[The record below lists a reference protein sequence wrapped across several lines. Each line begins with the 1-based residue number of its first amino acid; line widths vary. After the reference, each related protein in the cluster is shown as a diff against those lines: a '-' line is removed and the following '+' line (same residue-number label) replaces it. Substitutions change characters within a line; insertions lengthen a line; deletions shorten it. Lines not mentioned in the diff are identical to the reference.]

1 LSIFQELK
9 RRNVFRVAIAYLA
22 VAWVALQLADIVL
35 DNVTAPEWVMQVLM
49 LFIIIG
55 FPVALIFAWAFEM
68 TPEGIKRE
76 HEVDRSELTPGGVV
90 RTEDV
95 PDGKG
100 VTVETGRKLYYAI
113 IAGIVILGVV
123 ILMKESDQGA
133 IEGNSTAV
141 VDAVQQESA
150 DVSADASHDFLIE
163 KSIAVLPF
171 ENRSP
176 NADDAFFAAGVHDDL
191 LTHLSKIADMHVISR
206 TSVMGFAGSQRKIP
220 DIGRELG
227 VATVMEGS
235 VQRAGN
241 RVRINVQLIDVKTDN
256 HIWAEIYDRDL
267 TADNIFD
274 IQSEITKA
282 IAGALNTVLSDSDE
296 AELARRPTQN
306 LAAYDAY
313 VAGKLQSVVYE
324 RGAAPLLAA
333 IKNFNDAIAND
344 PGFGEAYALRAYA
357 EIAIHWYTPE
367 PGDWRAAADESL
379 RFAARLAPD
388 AIETH
393 MARGYYHYWG
403 HLDYVAAD
411 AEFELALEKSPNYPL
426 AIAGKA
432 FAARRAGRFEEAITL
447 LEMGARLDPL
457 NIDMHGSLIESLV
470 GLGRFDEAEAARARA
485 DAANGDAALHLDP
498 VNVALVSMQQG
509 DVERA
514 WQAVEIRREDH
525 SEAFYLARVDYA
537 LMSRNPERVRD
548 AIEGWPEKFRS
559 PGHAPEVY
567 NISRAEEMLALGETE
582 AAQALFEEI
591 KARIDSSDVPYP
603 GGWRANAMY
612 LPVELPGYVGDL
624 DGVRDTIAAFEASR
638 RPDAWAEV
646 NYLRVYAIALLRAGA
661 PEEALD
667 YVDRMAKVRGPYV
680 YLRLSVD
687 PVFDTVRD
695 HPRYLALKADY
706 DVWAAD

>member
-1 LSIFQELK
+1 MDNFFKELR
-9 RRNVFRVAIAYLA
+9 RRNVVRVAGVYA
-22 VAWVALQLADIVL
+22 VAGWVLVQIATTLEDSMNLPAWFDGVVVALL
-35 DNVTAPEWVMQVLM
+35 
-49 LFIIIG
+49 IIG
-55 FPVALIFAWAFEM
+55 LPLALILAWAFE
-68 TPEGIKRE
+68 
-76 HEVDRSELTPGGVV
+76 LTPDGVV

-95 PDGKG
+95 PEGQS
-100 VTVETGRKLYYAI
+100 VTANTGRKLDYAI
-113 IAGIVILGVV
+113 IAGIVVLGIV
-123 ILMKESDQGA
+123 IVMTRSDQGA
-133 IEGNSTAV
+133 MKTDSPAVAEAV
-141 VDAVQQESA
+141 VEESA
-150 DVSADASHDFLIE
+150 DLGADAPAELLIE

-206 TSVMGFAGSQRKIP
+206 TSVMGFAGSDRKIP

-227 VATVMEGS
+227 VATVMEGA

-282 IAGALNTVLSDSDE
+282 IASALNTVLSDSDE

-306 LAAYDAY
+306 LAAYDAF
-313 VAGKLQSVVYE
+313 VAGKLQSVLYE
-324 RGAAPLLAA
+324 RGAASLLAS
-333 IKNFNDAIAND
+333 IKHFNEAIAND
-344 PGFGEAYALRAYA
+344 PQFGEAYALRAYS

-367 PGDWRAAADESL
+367 PGDWLAAADESL
-379 RFAARLAPD
+379 RMAARLAPN

-411 AEFELALEKSPNYPL
+411 AEFELALEESPNYPL

-447 LEMGARLDPL
+447 LEMGTRLDPL
-457 NIDMHGSLIESLV
+457 NVDMHGSLMESLA
-470 GLGRFDEAEAARARA
+470 GLGRFDEAEVARKRSL
-485 DAANGDAALHLDP
+485 AANDGAGLNLDP
-498 VNVALVSMQQG
+498 TNVGLIWIQQG
-509 DVERA
+509 DVERS
-514 WQAVEIRREDH
+514 WQAVATPREDQP
-525 SEAFYLARVDYA
+525 EVYYLSRVNYA
-537 LMSRNPERVRD
+537 VMSRDPERMRHTLNT
-548 AIEGWPEKFRS
+548 WPESLRS

-567 NISRAEEMLALGETE
+567 NISRAEVMLALGETE
-582 AAQALFEEI
+582 AARALFEEI
-591 KARIDSSDVPYP
+591 KARIDSSADPYP
-603 GGWRANAMY
+603 LGWRPNAMY
-612 LPVELPGYVGDL
+612 FPVELPGYVGDL
-624 DGVRDTIAAFEASR
+624 DGVRNAITESEDSR

-646 NYLRVYAIALLRAGA
+646 DYLHAYAQALLWAGA

-667 YVDRMAKVRGPYV
+667 YVERMVEVRGPYI
-680 YLRLSVD
+680 YLRLSID
-687 PVFDTVRD
+687 PAFDSVRE

-706 DVWAAD
+706 ETWAAD

>member
-1 LSIFQELK
+1 MDKFFKELR
-9 RRNVFRVAIAYLA
+9 RRNVVRVAGVYA
-22 VAWVALQLADIVL
+22 VAGWVLVQIATTLEDSMNLPAWFDGLVVALL
-35 DNVTAPEWVMQVLM
+35 
-49 LFIIIG
+49 IIG
-55 FPVALIFAWAFEM
+55 LPVALILAWAFE
-68 TPEGIKRE
+68 
-76 HEVDRSELTPGGVV
+76 LTPDGVV

-95 PDGKG
+95 PEGQS
-100 VTVETGRKLYYAI
+100 VTVETGRKLDYAI
-113 IAGIVILGVV
+113 IAGIVILGIV
-123 ILMKESDQGA
+123 IVMTRSDQGA
-133 IEGNSTAV
+133 TEADSTAV
-141 VDAVQQESA
+141 AEVVQQESA
-150 DVSADASHDFLIE
+150 DVSPNTSRDSLLE

-206 TSVMGFAGSQRKIP
+206 TSVMGFAGSERKIP

-227 VATVMEGS
+227 VATVMEGA

-241 RVRINVQLIDVKTDN
+241 RVRINVQLIDVETDN
-256 HIWAEIYDRDL
+256 HIWAEIYDREL

-282 IAGALNTVLSDSDE
+282 IASALNSVLSDSDE

-306 LAAYDAY
+306 LAAYDAF
-313 VAGKLQSVVYE
+313 VAGKLQSILYE
-324 RGAAPLLAA
+324 RGAAPMLAS
-333 IKNFNDAIAND
+333 IRHFNEAIAHD

-357 EIAIHWYTPE
+357 EIAIHWHTPE
-367 PGDWRAAADESL
+367 PGDWLAAADESL
-379 RFAARLAPD
+379 RMAARLAPN

-457 NIDMHGSLIESLV
+457 NAEMHGNLLESLS
-470 GLGRFDEAEAARARA
+470 GLGRFDEADAARARS
-485 DAANGDAALHLDP
+485 DAANGAVGQNLDL
-498 VNVALVSMQQG
+498 NVGLLWIQQG

-514 WQAVEIRREDH
+514 WRAVATPREDH
-525 SEAFYLARVDYA
+525 AEVYYMWRADYA
-537 LMSRNPERVRD
+537 VMSRDPERMRI
-548 AIEGWPEKFRS
+548 ALETWPEKYRS

-567 NISRAEEMLALGETE
+567 NISRAEVMLALGETQ
-582 AAQALFEEI
+582 AARALFEEI
-591 KARIDSSDVPYP
+591 KARIDSSDNPYP
-603 GGWRANAMY
+603 TGWRANAMY
-612 LPVELPGYVGDL
+612 FPVELPGYVGDL
-624 DGVRDTIAAFEASR
+624 DGVRDAIAAFEESR

-646 NYLRVYAIALLRAGA
+646 DYLNAYANALLWAGA

-667 YVDRMAKVRGPYV
+667 YVDRMVKVRGPYV

-687 PVFDTVRD
+687 PAFDQVRD

-706 DVWAAD
+706 EAWAAN